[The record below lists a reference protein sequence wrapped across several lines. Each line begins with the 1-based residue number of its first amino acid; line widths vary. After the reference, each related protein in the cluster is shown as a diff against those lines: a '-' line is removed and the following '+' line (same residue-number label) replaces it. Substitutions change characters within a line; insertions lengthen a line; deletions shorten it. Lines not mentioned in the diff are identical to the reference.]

1 MEVEVI
7 DSPLETANTGAFL
20 EGIDF
25 EITLP
30 WGL

>member
-1 MEVEVI
+1 MEGEVI
-7 DSPLETANTGAFL
+7 DSPLESANTGAFL